1 VVFLEYNINNYA
13 PDSRFSR
20 LMAGLGGESGALPL
34 VMVDSGNSA
43 KSGPGPYVSGY
54 SIMVDNS
61 MVRAPKAEIQA
72 LWVRQGNKAKFTV
85 QVKNLSGVTLSSSN
99 EATVHVIV
107 YLQQHVYLTSRLVVF
122 AAHTAIT
129 SLANGALGA
138 YNLETDD
145 LTSVDWDKLHYIA
158 LVDYIPNSTTGK
170 YDMLQAAFAEPAEVQ
185 PEELRFLVDNDDP
198 SVPPQFTKVIA
209 PSSLTWNA
217 SESVPWLAITP
228 GSGNPATL
236 PQFTVSKAA
245 LVPGW
250 QQTSVSFTSPDSVF
264 TDSVTVKA
272 FLGELSQTL
281 LPVMM
286 K

>member
-1 VVFLEYNINNYA
+1 
-13 PDSRFSR
+13 
-20 LMAGLGGESGALPL
+20 MAGLGGGFGALPM
-34 VMVDSGNSA
+34 VMVDSGLSA

-54 SIMVDNS
+54 STMVDNS
-61 MVRAPKAEIQA
+61 MVREPKAEVQA

-122 AAHTAIT
+122 AAHAAIS
-129 SLANGALGA
+129 SLANGATGA

-170 YDMLQAAFAEPAEVQ
+170 YDMLQAAVAEPAEVQ
-185 PEELRFLVDNDDP
+185 PDELRFLVDNDDP
-198 SVPPQFTKVIA
+198 SVPPQFAKVIA
-209 PSSLTWNA
+209 PSSLTWNT
-217 SESVPWLAITP
+217 SESASWLTVTP
-228 GSGNPATL
+228 GNGNPSTL

-245 LVPGW
+245 LVAGW
-250 QQTSVSFTSPDSVF
+250 QQTSVSFTSPDSAF
-264 TDSVTVKA
+264 TDSVTVKV
-272 FLGELSQTL
+272 FLGELSQIF
-281 LPVMM
+281 LPATM